1 MVTKRFNWLSAYHDL
16 CQVEAREGWN
26 PQYFLG
32 RWERGTGCFF
42 FFFLGKGAVN
52 QVDFGVDGFN
62 SFPGKRRVRIIWLDF
77 RGNKFEVRPMASDRR
92 SKATKVST
100 L

>member
-1 MVTKRFNWLSAYHDL
+1 MPGRGPRRLESPVFF
-16 CQVEAREGWN
+16 REMGKGHR
-26 PQYFLG
+26 L
-32 RWERGTGCFF
+32 FF